1 MPARGP
7 ADGPSLLPMYGR
19 ALGTTLGFAVAT
31 TELHVFG
38 VEVAQG
44 CWADRADRSC

>member
-7 ADGPSLLPMYGR
+7 AAGPSLLPMYGR
-19 ALGTTLGFAVAT
+19 ELGLVLAVAT

-38 VEVAQG
+38 VEVTQG

>member
-19 ALGTTLGFAVAT
+19 ELGLVLAVAT
-31 TELHVFG
+31 TKLHVFR
-38 VEVAQG
+38 VEVTQR
-44 CWADRADRSC
+44 CRADRADRSC